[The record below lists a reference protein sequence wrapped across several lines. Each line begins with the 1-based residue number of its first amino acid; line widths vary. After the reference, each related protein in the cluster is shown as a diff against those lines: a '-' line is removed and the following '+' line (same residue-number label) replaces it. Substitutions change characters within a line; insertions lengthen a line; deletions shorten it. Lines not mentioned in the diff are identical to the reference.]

1 MGLWSILAG
10 VEDDCLTA
18 AEFRKLE
25 AGLLD
30 GKRATH
36 IDKCKVCREL
46 LDLRMP
52 KDVPSLVDGLLVDAL
67 KEGTMEISAEE
78 DEKLTNMILGML
90 ARAYDLKIGKDIT
103 KEKLEAAFADRPE
116 LKNLK
121 AAIVAFFKAAIH

>member
-1 MGLWSILAG
+1 MGLWSVLAG
-10 VEDDCLTA
+10 VGNDCLTA

-25 AGLLD
+25 AGLLNE
-30 GKRATH
+30 KRAIH
-36 IDKCKVCREL
+36 IDRCKVCREL

-52 KDVPSLVDGLLVDAL
+52 KDVSSLVDGLLADAL
-67 KEGTMEISAEE
+67 KEGTMEISTEE

-103 KEKLEAAFADRPE
+103 KEKLEATFADRPE